1 MRWQR
6 AKSKNNFGSFGIML
20 EQLQSN
26 DIQDLV
32 AAGKLTAALE
42 AGNAARKRISNG
54 TVQVQTCF

>member
-1 MRWQR
+1 
-6 AKSKNNFGSFGIML
+6 ML

-32 AAGKLTAALE
+32 AVGKLTAALE